1 MIPKPVLGIMMLYE
15 ESPAQTA
22 FKNAEA
28 DTLKPEEVGQNVF
41 YMKQHAM
48 NACGSIALFHIILN
62 AREKYP
68 DIVIPDSF
76 LDKFSQRASDK
87 DSEAR
92 AQIFKNSEEIQ
103 NEHKQAV
110 NEGQSSV
117 QRDCN
122 AHFISFVPKNG
133 RIYELDGF
141 KKCPVDHG
149 ACT

>member
-1 MIPKPVLGIMMLYE
+1 
-15 ESPAQTA
+15 
-22 FKNAEA
+22 
-28 DTLKPEEVGQNVF
+28 
-41 YMKQHAM
+41 M

-62 AREKYP
+62 AKEKYP
-68 DIVIPDSF
+68 NIVTEASF
-76 LDKFSQRASDK
+76 LDKFSQRAGDK

-92 AQIFKNSEEIQ
+92 AEIFKNSEEIH

-117 QRDCN
+117 ERACN

-149 ACT
+149 ACSEE